1 MLWGIT
7 QETVEEWLGGDA
19 GDGKLRGVAASG
31 GIVRGKARIVTTA
44 ADLGKVEP
52 GEILVCRITA
62 PSWAPVFS
70 KIAAAVSD
78 IGGIM
83 AHTAIVSREYGLPAV
98 VGTGRA
104 TSSIKTGQLIRVDGT
119 EGTVTILE

>member
-1 MLWGIT
+1 
-7 QETVEEWLGGDA
+7 
-19 GDGKLRGVAASG
+19 
-31 GIVRGKARIVTTA
+31 VTTA
-44 ADLGKVEP
+44 DDLHAVEE

-98 VGTGRA
+98 VGTGFA
-104 TSSIKTGQLIRVDGT
+104 TQRIRTGQLIEVNGDDGV
-119 EGTVTILE
+119 VTLL